1 MAKSSR
7 IRKQKIL
14 LSDATKAVGAV
25 TLISKN
31 FDGFKG
37 KIFKTFFNNFK
48 LPAGDNDVAIIDN
61 FSVGSLE
68 ENEKNIDTLHGVLNQ
83 LQLFQQ
89 VTQIN
94 ITKIQE
100 EFNKT
105 SGEIVALKMDKNRQT
120 ATNEDFDKLQEKAQ
134 KLLNQR
140 KNEET
145 FLTNIS
151 ELIQLINGRL
161 QLIKSDLTRQYKMTF
176 AERLRQARQAA
187 GLRQQDLA
195 EKIERNQNGF
205 TQLETAVREPDL
217 TTLARMAKILN
228 VSTDW
233 LLGIQN

>member
-14 LSDATKAVGAV
+14 LSDATKAVGEV
-25 TLISKN
+25 TLTSKN

-37 KIFKTFFNNFK
+37 KIFQTFFNNFK

-61 FSVGSLE
+61 FSVGNLE
-68 ENEKNIDTLHGVLNQ
+68 ENEKNIDILHGVLNQ

-94 ITKIQE
+94 IIKIQE

-105 SGEIVALKMDKNRQT
+105 SGEIVALKMDKNRQP

-140 KNEET
+140 ENEET

-151 ELIQLINGRL
+151 ELALLVNSRI
-161 QLIKSDLTRQYKMTF
+161 QLIKSELTRQYKMTF

-195 EKIERNQNGF
+195 EKIERNQK
-205 TQLETAVREPDL
+205 TAVREPDL